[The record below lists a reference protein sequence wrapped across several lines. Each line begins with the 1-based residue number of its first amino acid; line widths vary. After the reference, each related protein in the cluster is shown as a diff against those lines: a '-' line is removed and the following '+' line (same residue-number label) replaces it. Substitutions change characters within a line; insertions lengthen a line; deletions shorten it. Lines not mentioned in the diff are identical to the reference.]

1 MSNFMKILPV
11 GADLFHTDWSTAM
24 TNLKV
29 AFCNLT
35 KARERKMRKKER
47 DMKGGN
53 RKPRDK

>member
-1 MSNFMKILPV
+1 
-11 GADLFHTDWSTAM
+11 M